1 MNVLDLLYIPLAL
14 ATAPWW
20 AGKRRAGWRERFGH
34 VEASAPAAGR
44 RRVLLHAVSVG
55 EVAALR
61 HLVPLLAP
69 DVDVV
74 VSTTTDTGLTRAT
87 QLYGAMPGVRV
98 VRYPLD
104 FSWAVD
110 RFLDAVR
117 PDAVGLVELEVWP
130 NFVRACRRRGVPVCI
145 VNGRL
150 SERSARGYSRLR
162 GFFGRVLG
170 QLECVAVQDESYAS
184 RFIALGLA
192 PERCEISGSMKWDAA
207 SIEDRVEGADALAA
221 ELGIDP
227 NKPLVVA
234 GSTGPGEEALLH
246 RACPPGVQLLCA
258 PRKPERFDEAT
269 AAMGAGAVRRTALKA
284 AGRPAAKGT
293 ERFVLDT
300 IGELRRAYSLATVVV
315 VGRSF
320 GSQYGSD
327 PIEPVA
333 LGKPVVI
340 GPAVADFAAIV
351 AALRDG
357 GGLVQ
362 VEGERLGATLAGLLA
377 DAGAREALST
387 RGREVIR
394 AMQGASARHAAILM
408 RLAGVRDTPQHS

>member
-1 MNVLDLLYIPLAL
+1 MNALDLLYIPLAL
-14 ATAPWW
+14 VTSPWW
-20 AGKRRAGWRERFGH
+20 AFKRRAGWRERFGR
-34 VEASAPAAGR
+34 VEVSPAAAGR

-61 HLVPLLAP
+61 HLVPLLTP
-69 DVDVV
+69 RVDVV
-74 VSTTTDTGLTRAT
+74 VSATTDTGLARAT
-87 QLYGAMPGVRV
+87 QLYGSITGVQV

-104 FSWAVD
+104 FSWAVA

-130 NFVRACRRRGVPVCI
+130 NFVGACKRRGLPVCI
-145 VNGRL
+145 INGRL
-150 SERSARGYSRLR
+150 SERSARGYARIR
-162 GFFGRVLG
+162 GFFAKVLG
-170 QLECVAVQDESYAS
+170 TLDRVAVQDESYAA
-184 RFIALGLA
+184 RFKALGVPA
-192 PERCEISGSMKWDAA
+192 DRCEITGSMKWDAA

-221 ELGIDP
+221 ELGIDLA
-227 NKPLVVA
+227 KPLVVA

-246 RACPPGVQLLCA
+246 RACPQGVQLVCA

-269 AAMGAGAVRRTALKA
+269 AALGQGAVRRTVLKA
-284 AGRPAAKGT
+284 RGRAAPAGT

-300 IGELRRAYSLATVVV
+300 IGELRRAYALATVVV

-320 GSQYGSD
+320 GAQYGSD

-340 GPAVADFAAIV
+340 GPAVSDFAAIV

-362 VEGERLGATLAGLLA
+362 VEGERLGTTLASLLA
-377 DAGAREALST
+377 DDAARTGLAS
-387 RGREVIR
+387 RGRAVIR
-394 AMQGASARHAAILM
+394 AMQGASGRHAAMLTT
-408 RLAGVRDTPQHS
+408 LATGGRAER

>member
-1 MNVLDLLYIPLAL
+1 MNALDLLYIPLAL
-14 ATAPWW
+14 VTSPWW
-20 AGKRRAGWRERFGH
+20 AFKRRAGWRERFGH
-34 VEASAPAAGR
+34 VEVPPPAAGR
-44 RRVLLHAVSVG
+44 SRVLLHAVSVG

-61 HLVPLLAP
+61 HLVPLLTP
-69 DVDVV
+69 RVEVV
-74 VSTTTDTGLTRAT
+74 VSATTDTGLARAR
-87 QLYGAMPGVRV
+87 QLYGAMPGVNV

-104 FSWAVD
+104 FSWAVA

-130 NFVRACRRRGVPVCI
+130 NFVEACRRRDVPVCI

-150 SERSARGYSRLR
+150 SERSARGYARIR
-162 GFFGRVLG
+162 GFFAGVLG
-170 QLECVAVQDESYAS
+170 KLERVAVQDESYAA
-184 RFIALGLA
+184 RFKALGLP
-192 PERCEISGSMKWDAA
+192 PERCEITGSMKWDAA

-227 NKPLVVA
+227 AKPLVVA

-246 RACPPGVQLLCA
+246 RACPPGVQLVCA

-269 AAMGAGAVRRTALKA
+269 AAMGPGTVRRTTLKA
-284 AGRPAAKGT
+284 QGRPAPRGT

-300 IGELRRAYSLATVVV
+300 IGELRRAYALATVVV

-340 GPAVADFAAIV
+340 GPAVSDFAAIV

-362 VEGERLGATLAGLLA
+362 VDGKGLAETLAGLVANEGASAALA
-377 DAGAREALST
+377 A

-394 AMQGASARHAAILM
+394 SMQGASARHAAMLTE
-408 RLAGVRDTPQHS
+408 LASRRGASG